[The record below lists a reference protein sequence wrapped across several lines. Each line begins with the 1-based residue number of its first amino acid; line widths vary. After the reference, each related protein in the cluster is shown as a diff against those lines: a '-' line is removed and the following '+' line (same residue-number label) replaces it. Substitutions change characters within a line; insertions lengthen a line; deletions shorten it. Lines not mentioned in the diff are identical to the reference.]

1 MANLLIHTKTEPH
14 TTSVCNPF
22 FLKNIKSQFR
32 NRLGFIFSQNLN
44 TTSLHSN
51 YFLYFAAK
59 SKKPMKKSI
68 IAFVTLAL
76 LASCSKKEST
86 DGLHLTGNIKGLKN
100 GTLYIQRIVDT
111 TLVAIDSIKIDGN
124 SSFESNIKLESP
136 EMLYLFL
143 DRGVTNSLDNNVM
156 FFAEPGNIN
165 IDTNLDNFIYG
176 AKITGSKNQELY
188 EEYKKI
194 NSRFNDE
201 SLAMVESR
209 FKAVKRQ
216 DQKAI
221 DSINIKQESNIKRK
235 YLYATNF
242 ALNNKD
248 HEIAPYIALAE
259 IYDINVK
266 FLDTIQKSMTPKVAS
281 SLYGKKLTKYI
292 ADIKKEQQK

>member
-1 MANLLIHTKTEPH
+1 M
-14 TTSVCNPF
+14 
-22 FLKNIKSQFR
+22 KN
-32 NRLGFIFSQNLN
+32 
-44 TTSLHSN
+44 
-51 YFLYFAAK
+51 
-59 SKKPMKKSI
+59 SI
-68 IAFVTLAL
+68 IAFAALAL
-76 LASCSKKEST
+76 LASCSKKEAA
-86 DGLHLTGNIKGLKN
+86 DNLHITGNIKGLKN

-111 TLVAIDSIKIDGN
+111 SLVAIDSIKIDGN
-124 SSFESNIKLESP
+124 SAFERDIKLESP

-143 DRGVTNSLDNNVM
+143 DRGVSNSMDNNIL

-201 SLAMVESR
+201 NLAMVEPR
-209 FKAVKRQ
+209 FNAMKRQ
-216 DQKAI
+216 DQKAV
-221 DSINIKQESNIKRK
+221 DSINSKQESNIKRK

-259 IYDINVK
+259 IYDINIR
-266 FLDTIQKSMTPKVAS
+266 FLDTIQKSMTPKVAQ
-281 SLYGKKLTKYI
+281 SLYGKKLTKFL
-292 ADIKKEQQK
+292 AQRKKEEQK